1 MATVEELKLRVRELE
16 NELIKCKQQQQQQQ
30 QQGTGED
37 AHSQP
42 LYRPKIDQ
50 MSAEVVDSNPYS
62 RLMALKR
69 MGIVDDYEK
78 IRTFTVAVV
87 GVGGVGSVT
96 AEMLT
101 RCGIG
106 KLLLFDYDKVELAN
120 MNRLFFQPHQAGLSK
135 VEAAEHTLRNINPDV
150 SFETHNYNIT
160 TMENFTHFMDR
171 ISHGGLEEGNP
182 VDLVLSC
189 VDNFEARMA
198 INTACNELGQI
209 WMESGVSEN
218 AVSGHI
224 QLIIPG
230 ETACFA
236 CAPPLVVAANI
247 DEKTLKRE
255 GVCAASLPTTMG
267 VVAGLLV
274 QNVLKYLL
282 KFGTVS
288 YYLGYNAMQDFFP
301 TMAMKPNTQCNDRHC
316 RRQQEEYKEKEAE
329 RPKVEVVQEEEE
341 VVHEDNDWGI
351 ELVSEVT
358 VKELEVAS
366 GSVPDLPEGI
376 TVAYT
381 IPAKDTT
388 SGETVEETEQ
398 SLEDL
403 MAQMR
408 KL

>member
-16 NELIKCKQQQQQQQ
+16 NELIKCKQRRCAV
-30 QQGTGED
+30 ED
-37 AHSQP
+37 ADNNQALH
-42 LYRPKIDQ
+42 RPKIDK

-78 IRTFTVAVV
+78 IRTYTVAVV

-160 TMENFTHFMDR
+160 TMDNFTHFMER
-171 ISHGGLEEGNP
+171 ISHGGLEEGKS

-267 VVAGLLV
+267 VVAGILV

-301 TMAMKPNTQCNDRHC
+301 TMAMKANPQCDDRHC
-316 RRQQEEYKEKEAE
+316 RRQQEEYKRREAE
-329 RPKVEVVQEEEE
+329 RPKEEVVEVEEEV

-351 ELVSEVT
+351 ELVSEVSDQ
-358 VKELEVAS
+358 ELQAAS
-366 GSVPDLPEGI
+366 GPVPDLPEGI

-381 IPAKDTT
+381 IPDKDPAE
-388 SGETVEETEQ
+388 GESVEESEQ
-398 SLEDL
+398 SLEEL

-408 KL
+408 KM

>member
-1 MATVEELKLRVRELE
+1 MAESVERLQQRVQELERELAQERSLRVPRSGDGGGGRVRIE
-16 NELIKCKQQQQQQQ
+16 K
-30 QQGTGED
+30 
-37 AHSQP
+37 
-42 LYRPKIDQ
+42 
-50 MSAEVVDSNPYS
+50 MSSEVVDSNPYS

-69 MGIVDDYEK
+69 MGIVSDYEK
-78 IRTFTVAVV
+78 IRTFAVAIV

-135 VEAAEHTLRNINPDV
+135 VQAAEHTLRNINPDV
-150 SFETHNYNIT
+150 LFEVHNYNIT
-160 TMENFTHFMDR
+160 TVENFQHFMDR
-171 ISHGGLEEGNP
+171 ISNGGLEEGKP

-189 VDNFEARMA
+189 VDNFEARMT
-198 INTACNELGQI
+198 INTACNELGQT

-230 ETACFA
+230 ESACFA

-267 VVAGLLV
+267 VVAGILV
-274 QNVLKYLL
+274 QNVLKFLL
-282 KFGTVS
+282 NFGTVS
-288 YYLGYNAMQDFFP
+288 FYLGYNAMQDFFP
-301 TMAMKPNTQCNDRHC
+301 TMSMKPNPQCDDRNC
-316 RRQQEEYKEKEAE
+316 RKQQEEYKKKVAAL
-329 RPKVEVVQEEEE
+329 PKQEVIQEEEE
-341 VVHEDNDWGI
+341 IIHEDNEWGI
-351 ELVSEVT
+351 ELVSEVSEE
-358 VKELEVAS
+358 ELKNSS
-366 GSVPDLPEGI
+366 GPVPDLPEGI

-381 IPAKDTT
+381 IPKKQEDSVTELT
-388 SGETVEETEQ
+388 VEDSGE

-403 MAQMR
+403 MAKM
-408 KL
+408 KNM

>member
-16 NELIKCKQQQQQQQ
+16 NELIKCKQQQQHCAV
-30 QQGTGED
+30 ED
-37 AHSQP
+37 AHNQA
-42 LYRPKIDQ
+42 LHRPKIDK

-171 ISHGGLEEGNP
+171 ISHGGLEEGKP

-224 QLIIPG
+224 QLILPG

-267 VVAGLLV
+267 VVAGILV
-274 QNVLKYLL
+274 QNVLKFLL

-301 TMAMKPNTQCNDRHC
+301 TMAMKPNPQCNDRHC
-316 RRQQEEYKEKEAE
+316 RRQQEEYKKKEAE

-358 VKELEVAS
+358 DNELQAAS
-366 GSVPDLPEGI
+366 GTVPDLPEGI

-381 IPAKDTT
+381 IPAENTVH
-388 SGETVEETEQ
+388 GETVEETEQ

-408 KL
+408 KM

>member
-16 NELIKCKQQQQQQQ
+16 NELIKCKQKQSAM
-30 QQGTGED
+30 ED
-37 AHSQP
+37 AHP
-42 LYRPKIDQ
+42 LQRQKIDK

-78 IRTFTVAVV
+78 IRTYTVAVV

-171 ISHGGLEEGNP
+171 ISHGGLEEGKP

-198 INTACNELGQI
+198 INQACNELGQI

-267 VVAGLLV
+267 VVAGILV

-301 TMAMKPNTQCNDRHC
+301 TMAMKPNPQCNDRHC
-316 RRQQEEYKEKEAE
+316 RRQQEEYKKKEAE

-341 VVHEDNDWGI
+341 VVHEENEWGI

-358 VKELEVAS
+358 DAELQAAS
-366 GSVPDLPEGI
+366 GPVPDLPEGI
-376 TVAYT
+376 TVAFT
-381 IPAKDTT
+381 IPSEEAAD
-388 SGETVEETEQ
+388 GDTVEETEQ
-398 SLEDL
+398 SLEEL
-403 MAQMR
+403 MAQMK

>member
-1 MATVEELKLRVRELE
+1 MAEVLRLQRRLRELE
-16 NELIKCKQQQQQQQ
+16 EELARERGGRQAPRARI
-30 QQGTGED
+30 E
-37 AHSQP
+37 A
-42 LYRPKIDQ
+42 
-50 MSAEVVDSNPYS
+50 MSAEVTDTNPYS

-69 MGIVDDYEK
+69 MGIVKDYEK

-135 VEAAEHTLRNINPDV
+135 VQAAEDTLRNINPDV
-150 SFETHNYNIT
+150 QFEVHNYNIT
-160 TMENFTHFMDR
+160 TLDNFEHFMDR
-171 ISHGGLEEGNP
+171 ISNGALEEGKP

-230 ETACFA
+230 ESACFA

-267 VVAGLLV
+267 VVAGILV

-282 KFGTVS
+282 NFGTVS

-301 TMAMKPNTQCNDRHC
+301 TMAMKPNPQCSDQNC
-316 RRQQEEYKEKEAE
+316 RKQQEIYKKKVAAQ
-329 RPKVEVVQEEEE
+329 PKQEVTEQEEEI
-341 VVHEDNDWGI
+341 VHEDNDWGI
-351 ELVSEVT
+351 ELVSEISED
-358 VKELEVAS
+358 ELKAAS
-366 GSVPDLPEGI
+366 GPVPDLPEGI

-381 IPAKDTT
+381 IPNKEENPVAE
-388 SGETVEETEQ
+388 ETVAESEE
-398 SLEDL
+398 SLEEL
-403 MAQMR
+403 MAKMR
-408 KL
+408 NL

>member
-16 NELIKCKQQQQQQQ
+16 NELIKCKQK
-30 QQGTGED
+30 QQGTTED
-37 AHSQP
+37 AHSHA
-42 LYRPKIDQ
+42 LNRPKINK

-135 VEAAEHTLRNINPDV
+135 VEAISTFLNINPDV

-160 TMENFTHFMDR
+160 TMDNFTHFMDR
-171 ISHGGLEEGNP
+171 ISHGGLEEGKP
-182 VDLVLSC
+182 VDL
-189 VDNFEARMA
+189 
-198 INTACNELGQI
+198 ACNELGQI

-267 VVAGLLV
+267 VVAGILV

-301 TMAMKPNTQCNDRHC
+301 AMAMKANPQCNDRHC
-316 RRQQEEYKEKEAE
+316 RRQQEEYKRKEAE
-329 RPKVEVVQEEEE
+329 QPKVIVVQEEEE
-341 VVHEDNDWGI
+341 VIHEDNEWGI

-358 VKELEVAS
+358 EEELKAAS
-366 GSVPDLPEGI
+366 GAVPDLPEGI

-381 IPAKDTT
+381 IPTEVTD
-388 SGETVEETEQ
+388 GETVEESEQ
-398 SLEDL
+398 SLEEL
-403 MAQMR
+403 MAQMK

>member
-1 MATVEELKLRVRELE
+1 MRKSARMLWQWWELE
-16 NELIKCKQQQQQQQ
+16 GWGVSLQKCSP
-30 QQGTGED
+30 D
-37 AHSQP
+37 
-42 LYRPKIDQ
+42 
-50 MSAEVVDSNPYS
+50 V
-62 RLMALKR
+62 AL
-69 MGIVDDYEK
+69 
-78 IRTFTVAVV
+78 
-87 GVGGVGSVT
+87 
-96 AEMLT
+96 
-101 RCGIG
+101 
-106 KLLLFDYDKVELAN
+106 LLLFDYDKVELAN

-150 SFETHNYNIT
+150 AFETHNYNIT
-160 TMENFTHFMDR
+160 TMDNFTHFMDR
-171 ISHGGLEEGNP
+171 ISHGGLEEEKP

-224 QLIIPG
+224 QFIIPG

-247 DEKTLKRE
+247 DEKTLKKE

-282 KFGTVS
+282 GFGTVS

-301 TMAMKPNTQCNDRHC
+301 SMTMKANPQCDDRHC
-316 RRQQEEYKEKEAE
+316 RRQQVEYKKKEAE
-329 RPKVEVVQEEEE
+329 RPKQEVVHVEEE
-341 VVHEDNDWGI
+341 VVHEDNEWGI
-351 ELVSEVT
+351 ELVSEVSEA
-358 VKELEVAS
+358 ELQAAS
-366 GSVPDLPEGI
+366 GPVPDLPEGI

-381 IPAKDTT
+381 IPEKDGE
-388 SGETVEETEQ
+388 SGETVEETDQ
-398 SLEDL
+398 SLDEL

-408 KL
+408 KM

>member
-16 NELIKCKQQQQQQQ
+16 NELIKCKQKQSAV
-30 QQGTGED
+30 ED
-37 AHSQP
+37 AHS
-42 LYRPKIDQ
+42 LALNRPKIEK

-78 IRTFTVAVV
+78 IRTFSVAVV

-150 SFETHNYNIT
+150 AFETHNYNIT

-171 ISHGGLEEGNP
+171 ISHGGMEEGKP

-198 INTACNELGQI
+198 INTACNELGQT

-301 TMAMKPNTQCNDRHC
+301 SMTMKANPQCNDRHC
-316 RRQQEEYKEKEAE
+316 RTQQGEYKKKEAE
-329 RPKVEVVQEEEE
+329 RPKVEIVQEEEE
-341 VVHEDNDWGI
+341 VVHEDNDWEI
-351 ELVSEVT
+351 ELVAEET
-358 VKELEVAS
+358 DAELEAAS
-366 GSVPDLPEGI
+366 GTVPDLPEGI

-381 IPAKDTT
+381 IPAQDNT

-403 MAQMR
+403 MAQMK